1 MDPPYKDEVC
11 TKVIRAI
18 EKNGILAEGGL
29 IISEH
34 HLFEEMEDVIGS
46 FKKADERKYG
56 KKCITFY
63 TR

>member
-1 MDPPYKDEVC
+1 M
-11 TKVIRAI
+11 
-18 EKNGILAEGGL
+18 GILADGGL

-34 HLFEEMEDVIGS
+34 HVFEELEEEIGE
-46 FKKADERKYG
+46 FKRADERKYG